1 MPCLG
6 ISAKE
11 AVSLTRIDIVKDGG
25 VVVQTNTPTPT
36 SSVRC
41 TQEIHDSTARY
52 DFVRVWNA
60 GSGDAPAA
68 DPTNPIARLA
78 PVWTGR

>member
-1 MPCLG
+1 M
-6 ISAKE
+6 
-11 AVSLTRIDIVKDGG
+11 
-25 VVVQTNTPTPT
+25 VQTNTATPT

-41 TQEIHDSTARY
+41 TQEIRGSTARY

-60 GSGDAPAA
+60 GSGDAPAD